1 MGRSRLSPILCLL
14 SLASACAGAAESHP
28 EASSIG
34 DNEAIAGDSNGVAV
48 EDGGSP
54 GAGAIST
61 SGAAGTEMSLGGTA
75 GAPANV
81 GDGGEGGTGEAG
93 ASGAVALTDAEVR
106 QRLVA
111 DSIADYYGACPC
123 PFSVDSAGH
132 ECGARSAYSRDGGAS
147 PLCYPED
154 VSDEMVQA
162 YRDSHPW
169 S

>member
-1 MGRSRLSPILCLL
+1 MKPY
-14 SLASACAGAAESHP
+14 
-28 EASSIG
+28 
-34 DNEAIAGDSNGVAV
+34 NEAIAGDSNGVV
-48 EDGGSP
+48 GEHGGFP
-54 GAGAIST
+54 EAGEISA
-61 SGAAGTEMSLGGTA
+61 SGAAGAEMNLGGIA

-81 GDGGEGGTGEAG
+81 GDVGEGGTGEAG

-111 DSIADYYGACPC
+111 DSIAAYDGACPC

-154 VSDEMVQA
+154 VSDEIMQG
-162 YRDSHPW
+162 YRDSHPR